1 MGHQRVKTH
10 GVLSLPFG
18 MGAVYLKLNS
28 KKKHITYQLKEDF
41 NKKNITEVH
50 HVEIKQQNKTI

>member
-1 MGHQRVKTH
+1 MGS
-10 GVLSLPFG
+10 VLAVWLR
-18 MGAVYLKLNS
+18 AVYLKLNS

-50 HVEIKQQNKTI
+50 HVEIKQQSKNI

>member
-1 MGHQRVKTH
+1 MGRSRVNTH
-10 GVLSLPFG
+10 RVLSACRLAI
-18 MGAVYLKLNS
+18 GAVYLKLNS

-50 HVEIKQQNKTI
+50 HVEIKQQ